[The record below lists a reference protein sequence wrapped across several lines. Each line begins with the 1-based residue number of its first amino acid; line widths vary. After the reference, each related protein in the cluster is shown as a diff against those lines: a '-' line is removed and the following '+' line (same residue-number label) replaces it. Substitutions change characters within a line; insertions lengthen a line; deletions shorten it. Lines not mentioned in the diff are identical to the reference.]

1 VTTVIYLA
9 IGAVVFASAIELAAA
24 ARRWVADWIARQDAL
39 IADALNE
46 SEDAL

>member
-9 IGAVVFASAIELAAA
+9 IGAVVVASALELAAA
-24 ARRWVADWIARQDAL
+24 ARRWVADWIAQQDAL